1 MKEILMKI
9 ANQDFL
15 GKKLSL
21 KSYNNFTKSL
31 KKLLIAIL
39 VLLGILGSL
48 LILGKV
54 LDDVDTE
61 ISICHDDSGV
71 WDYNEHRCRFDCL
84 TWNDTDGCV
93 KEGNLSEFAE

>member
-1 MKEILMKI
+1 MRL
-9 ANQDFL
+9 
-15 GKKLSL
+15 KLYNSFVRSL
-21 KSYNNFTKSL
+21 R
-31 KKLLIAIL
+31 KLLIAIL
-39 VLLGILGSL
+39 ALLGILGIL
-48 LILGKV
+48 LILGEI

-93 KEGNLSEFAE
+93 KGGN

>member
-1 MKEILMKI
+1 MR
-9 ANQDFL
+9 
-15 GKKLSL
+15 L
-21 KSYNNFTKSL
+21 KSYNSFVRLL

-39 VLLGILGSL
+39 VLLGILGVL

-54 LDDVDTE
+54 LDDVDSE

-71 WDYNEHRCRFDCL
+71 WDYNEHCCRFDCL

-93 KEGNLSEFAE
+93 KEGDFAIAP